1 MDEHGW
7 KWLETAGQG
16 LNWLEIAGN
25 GQKYQEELETAGN
38 GLKWPNWQEID
49 GIG

>member
-1 MDEHGW
+1 MAEHGW
-7 KWLETAGQG
+7 KWLETDGHG
-16 LNWLEIAGN
+16 LNLLEIAGN
-25 GQKYQEELETAGN
+25 GQKYKEQLETAGN